1 MLKEQILKLFN
12 DGEFEKLEKLAK
24 EQEIDVL
31 AKTLATFD
39 KDFLVQIFPKLPE
52 EVSADV
58 FVKFPSSLQTYLLEN
73 ISDYAFQPISEELLE
88 SDVEDSVN
96 KTVLNEILLKADA
109 DTRHDK
115 LVEIIETLENK
126 NFNALRPLLSEMEP
140 FDIAEICNEL
150 EGEKLILLFRILSK
164 DLASE
169 TFANMDSE
177 TQKAL
182 VKSFT
187 DSELSFIVNDLF
199 VDDTVD
205 LIEEMPSNLV
215 VRILKLSSEETRENI
230 NKLLGFPKDSAGSIM
245 TTEFVTLRTKMTV
258 AEALKKI
265 RKQAKNKETIYTCYV
280 TDDTK
285 KLLGIVSARDLL
297 IHKETD
303 RIGDFMLE
311 TFVSAHTH
319 TDKEEVS
326 GLLSKYDLLAIPIV
340 DSEGRITGIVTID
353 DAIDVIQEEAV
364 EDISKMA
371 GITPTTKPYFQTNVF
386 KIFLSRVPW
395 LLVLL
400 ISATF
405 TGIIINEYEGTLN
418 SLSPLLF
425 ACIPMLMG
433 TGGNAGSQ
441 ASVTIIQQLAL
452 DEIQFKDVF
461 KVLWKELR
469 VSILVALVLAVCC
482 FGKLQLIDNLIFGY
496 DYSIKI
502 SVVVSLALFATICL
516 AKLIGAFLPLLAK
529 KCKLDPA
536 VVANPFITTLIDII
550 SLTIFCQFSI
560 LLL

>member
-1 MLKEQILKLFN
+1 MLKEQILKLFKN
-12 DGEFEKLEKLAK
+12 NEFEKLEKLVK
-24 EQEIDVL
+24 EQDLEIL
-31 AKTLATFD
+31 AKTLASLD
-39 KDFLVQIFPKLPE
+39 KEFLVQIFPKLPE
-52 EVSADV
+52 EISAEV
-58 FVKFPSSLQTYLLEN
+58 FVKFPSNLQKYLLEN
-73 ISDYAFQPISEELLE
+73 ISDYEFQPISEELLS
-88 SDVEDSVN
+88 SDIEDSVN
-96 KTVLNEILLKADA
+96 KTVLNELLLKAEA
-109 DTRHDK
+109 DTRHEK
-115 LVEIIETLENK
+115 LVEIIENLENK
-126 NFNALRPLLSEMEP
+126 NFNALKPLLAEMEP

-169 TFANMDSE
+169 TFANMDSD

-182 VKSFT
+182 IKLFT
-187 DSELSFIVNDLF
+187 DSELSFIINDLF

-205 LIEEMPSNLV
+205 LIEEMPSNIV
-215 VRILKLSSEETRENI
+215 IRILKLSNTETRENI

-245 TTEFVTLRTKMTV
+245 TTEFVTLRSKMTV
-258 AEALKKI
+258 SDALKKI
-265 RKQAKNKETIYTCYV
+265 RRQAKNKETIYTCYV

-303 RIGDFMLE
+303 VIKDFMLE
-311 TFVSAHTH
+311 TFVSTHTH

-326 GLLSKYDLLAIPIV
+326 NMLSKYDLLAIPVV
-340 DSEGRITGIVTID
+340 DNEGRITGIVTID
-353 DAIDVIQEEAV
+353 DAIDVIQEEAS

-371 GITPTTKPYFQTNVF
+371 GITPTTKPYFQTSSF
-386 KIFLSRVPW
+386 KLFLSRVPW

-441 ASVTIIQQLAL
+441 ASVTIIQQIAL
-452 DEIQFKDVF
+452 DEVQFKDVF
-461 KVLWKELR
+461 KVLWKEIR
-469 VSILVALVLAVCC
+469 VAVLVALVLAVCC
-482 FGKLQLIDNLIFGY
+482 FGKLQLIDNLILGY

-516 AKLIGAFLPLLAK
+516 AKIIGAFLPLLAK